1 MVEIAPGWEF
11 DVYRESDWL
20 VVTFMNA
27 RPDATDSPLL
37 AEGLWGLIEQHDVRR
52 LALQLD
58 RLQVLFTH
66 LIGQLVMLHKRLC
79 VQGGAMRLCGLS
91 EHNQQVL
98 RLSRLDDRFPPYGT
112 REDALLDRRP

>member
-20 VVTFMNA
+20 IVALMGP
-27 RPDATDSPLL
+27 RPDAADTPLL
-37 AEGLWGLIEQHDVRR
+37 AEGLWELIEQHGVRR
-52 LALQLD
+52 LVLQLD
-58 RLQVLFTH
+58 QLPVLLTH

-91 EHNQQVL
+91 GHNQQVL